1 MIVKKKTT
9 KEQALGKLAALCS
22 QSEYCTADLL
32 EKLRK
37 WEIDASD
44 QAEIIAYLV
53 KERYVDDARFARFF
67 VNDKLRFNKWG
78 LRKVEMALRQKQIP
92 PSVSDAVFAEIDD
105 TTYEEV
111 LLPLLEAKWKTTTGR
126 NDYERSMKLI
136 RFAMGRGFDLD
147 IIRKCIDKMT
157 GPEAAELSDDDPLD

>member
-22 QSEYCTADLL
+22 QSEHCTADLL

-78 LRKVEMALRQKQIP
+78 RRKVEMALRQKQIP

-105 TTYEEV
+105 TT
-111 LLPLLEAKWKTTTGR
+111 
-126 NDYERSMKLI
+126 
-136 RFAMGRGFDLD
+136 
-147 IIRKCIDKMT
+147 
-157 GPEAAELSDDDPLD
+157 